1 MSRRRA
7 QVALALVALLVAFAI
22 VEASLRTF
30 VDALPLALANDLAS
44 GYNARRS
51 GIYRYQADMDMFLMR
66 PHYEREMFFNGYHWH
81 HRTDWMGF
89 RNPEDRRSADV
100 VLLGDSMV
108 YGHGLEEQSTI
119 RHHLEALL
127 GRNVANLGIQ
137 GAGIHE
143 EYQVLKRFGVALEP
157 RFVFLF
163 FLVND
168 IDDLVM
174 LHTDDEMRRFLA
186 TAVDDHR
193 TPYFDVVPPPDGWPR
208 RWKSAAGDLYTVR
221 ACRFLVHWLSPRGA
235 QAADADEPRWASL
248 PLFRQ
253 RGPRHVLA
261 MRFHLHALAK
271 MQDLAQQ
278 GHFAFVNVFIWTG
291 RFPEEPVYEGILK
304 SFCRER
310 GIAFLDLRDAER
322 TVSDHERLFLPGDG
336 HFSDAGARW
345 VAELLADL
353 PRPAS

>member
-1 MSRRRA
+1 LSLRRA
-7 QVALALVALLVAFAI
+7 QVALALVALVAALAI

-51 GIYRYQADMDMFLMR
+51 GIYRFQPDMDMFLMR

-108 YGHGLEEQSTI
+108 YGHGLEEPSTI
-119 RHHLEALL
+119 RHHLEALI

-143 EYQVLKRFGVALEP
+143 EYQVLKRFGLPLEP

-163 FLVND
+163 FLEND
-168 IDDLVM
+168 IDDLVQ

-193 TPYFDVVPPPDGWPR
+193 TPYFDVVPPSDGWLH
-208 RWKSAAGDLYTVR
+208 RWKGAVGDLYTVR
-221 ACRFLVHWLSPRGA
+221 ACRFLVRWLSPGGA
-235 QAADADEPRWASL
+235 TAAETDVPRWASL

-253 RGPRHVLA
+253 RGVRQVLA

-271 MQDLAQQ
+271 MQDLARQ
-278 GHFAFVNVFIWTG
+278 GHFTFVNVFIWTG
-291 RFPEEPVYEGILK
+291 HFAEEPIYEGILK
-304 SFCRER
+304 SYCREQ
-310 GIAFLDLRDAER
+310 GIAFLDLREAER
-322 TVSDHERLFLPGDG
+322 EVNDRERLFLPVDG
-336 HFSDAGARW
+336 HFSDAGTRW
-345 VAELLADL
+345 VAELLAK
-353 PRPAS
+353 SMTG